1 MITPVPN
8 WVPSLNRPTIKK
20 DYIALWTAPAPLLT
34 PRPVALT
41 SWPTPLIV
49 LQPERMVAATTI
61 RATKVSLVVFIALDE
76 LAWLIGRDDP
86 TDLG

>member
-1 MITPVPN
+1 MITPDPD
-8 WVPSLNRPTIKK
+8 WVPSHNRPTIEK

-61 RATKVSLVVFIALDE
+61 RAIKVSLVVFIALDE
-76 LAWLIGRDDP
+76 FAWLIRRDDP
-86 TDLG
+86 TYFG